1 MPECSALTGTKP
13 IAPDNESFSPSPLA
27 LSPLELQE
35 KSKNRIPK
43 RYIIRF
49 IVGKIAANK
58 YTTKDFDSTASSIH
72 KIKANYP
79 LK

>member
-13 IAPDNESFSPSPLA
+13 IALDNESFPSSALL
-27 LSPLELQE
+27 LSPLELHE

-58 YTTKDFDSTASSIH
+58 YTTKDLDSRGSSNH
-72 KIKANYP
+72 KI
-79 LK
+79 